1 MDQVM
6 ECMKCGQLLP
16 LAKLERMKT
25 GTYRRVCNH
34 CKWIYYVRPSR
45 YRRIIRELD
54 TRRQEQLHDRD
65 FG

>member
-1 MDQVM
+1 MDGVM